1 MVRSQPGQ
9 KEADTMLEIAVCE
22 DEQADRD
29 RLCSMLGVI
38 LDKQNIECRITCYGS
53 GEELLEA
60 DAVFQLVFLD
70 IMMDGKNGIDVG
82 REICR
87 KNRKACIIYQTNF
100 GEYITEAV
108 NTVHAFAYLSKPVT
122 EEELEQQVTEYLVSV
137 RKEERRLGFRNVSYE
152 ENGIETVK
160 PSLSLPMEKILYFEY
175 IKAKKRIRIVTE
187 DVCYE
192 YPGIFSVLEGELR
205 KEGFETS
212 CRGILVNLRNVAK
225 IRGYEVVLKNG
236 GSVPL
241 SQKRVTEFKVRLNKE
256 LFKDQY

>member
-1 MVRSQPGQ
+1 
-9 KEADTMLEIAVCE
+9 MLEIAVCE

-38 LDKQNIECRITCYGS
+38 LNKQELEHRITCYGS
-53 GEELLEA
+53 GEELIGA
-60 DAVFQLVFLD
+60 DTTFQLVFLD
-70 IMMDGKNGIDVG
+70 IMMDGKNGIEVG

-87 KNRKACIIYQTNF
+87 KNRNVCIIYQTNF
-100 GEYITEAV
+100 GEYITEAM
-108 NTVHAFAYLSKPVT
+108 NTVHAFAYLGKPVT
-122 EEELEQQVTEYLVSV
+122 EEELERQIMEYAASV
-137 RKEERRLGFRNVSYE
+137 RKEERRLSFRNVSYE
-152 ENGIETVK
+152 ENGIESVK

-192 YPGIFSVLEGELR
+192 YPGIFNTLEGELR

-225 IRGYEVVLKNG
+225 IRGYEVTLRNG
-236 GSVPL
+236 GNVPL
-241 SQKRVTEFKVRLNKE
+241 SQKRVTGFKTRLNE
-256 LFKDQY
+256 CVHENEE